1 MDASTNTF
9 QMTPQTDN
17 LEAMVR
23 NAWEAGFSLA
33 VNYGD
38 NHIHCQGDQRERQW
52 KVYWNAARSLATPS
66 GAVVEA
72 RPFPTDLHKIA
83 RDWTKKWC
91 QTYSSHDR
99 QAVAIALWELLEK
112 QASASSPSVEPTVD
126 EQVEGIMEVVMPWNV
141 YCKITEDDP
150 DGYDDLRERLKA
162 LLSK

>member
-1 MDASTNTF
+1 MVSKEIIK
-9 QMTPQTDN
+9 
-17 LEAMVR
+17 EA
-23 NAWEAGFSLA
+23 AKLA
-33 VNYGD
+33 
-38 NHIHCQGDQRERQW
+38 
-52 KVYWNAARSLATPS
+52 AFARSLTPS
-66 GAVVEA
+66 GAVVEE
-72 RPFPTDLHKIA
+72 RPFPTDLHKVA
-83 RDWTKKWC
+83 REWTNKWC
-91 QTYSSHDR
+91 QTYSPHDQ